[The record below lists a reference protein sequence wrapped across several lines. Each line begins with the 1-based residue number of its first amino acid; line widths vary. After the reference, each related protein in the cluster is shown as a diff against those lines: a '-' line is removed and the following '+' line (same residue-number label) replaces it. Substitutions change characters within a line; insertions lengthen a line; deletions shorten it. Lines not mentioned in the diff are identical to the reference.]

1 MQIGIGTPLPLI
13 GNLPSQGQGGGGI
26 TFTYVNED
34 YCSNAS
40 DPSPTVVP
48 AGGTFSELNSN
59 SGLVINATT
68 GVIDISASTSNA
80 SYIAKYTAP
89 GGESANFL
97 INIST
102 YPTVTITGNSS
113 ACEGTATTLT
123 VASGYS
129 YQWYKD
135 SVLISGATSNTYNPD
150 VNTVGSSVYY
160 VIATNTFSGI
170 TCTDQS
176 ANFSFTVNEVP
187 VASISASST
196 TICTGDT
203 ATLTANVTGGSGSYT
218 YLWSTGA
225 TTSNISVTAAATYTV
240 TVTDTN
246 STCTDQASQAIT
258 VSTTPTA
265 IASIDND
272 YALEFDGQS
281 YVLANSNENIEIDGD
296 LTISAWIKPS
306 TSGIQ
311 GLVAKRSSSIDYQ
324 LYTDASNP
332 PKLQFFRSGGSTI
345 TSSDSLTL
353 NEWNHI
359 AITVKSGI
367 FNGSTLFI
375 NGQPSGNGTFTIS
388 STTANLF
395 IGTLSTTS
403 NFFTGDMDE
412 VAIWDTKLSSCDIEG
427 IYNATT
433 SVNGQPKSAN
443 LLDANTTIPAPV
455 YWNRMGD

>member
-13 GNLPSQGQGGGGI
+13 SNLPSQGQGGGGI
-26 TFTYVNED
+26 TFTYVNQN

-89 GGESANFL
+89 GGESANFP

-102 YPTVTITGNSS
+102 YPAVTITGNSS
-113 ACEGTATTLT
+113 ICEGTATTLT
-123 VASGYS
+123 VASGYN

-135 SVLISGATSNTYNPD
+135 SVLILGATSNTYNPD

-203 ATLTANVTGGSGSYT
+203 ATLTANVTGGSGNYT
-218 YLWSTGA
+218 YSWSTGA
-225 TTSNISVTAAATYTV
+225 TTSSISVTTADTYTV

-258 VSTTPTA
+258 VSSTPTA
-265 IASIDND
+265 IDNINND
-272 YALEFDGQS
+272 YAMS
-281 YVLANSNENIEIDGD
+281 
-296 LTISAWIKPS
+296 
-306 TSGIQ
+306 
-311 GLVAKRSSSIDYQ
+311 
-324 LYTDASNP
+324 
-332 PKLQFFRSGGSTI
+332 
-345 TSSDSLTL
+345 
-353 NEWNHI
+353 
-359 AITVKSGI
+359 
-367 FNGSTLFI
+367 FNGT
-375 NGQPSGNGTFTIS
+375 
-388 STTANLF
+388 
-395 IGTLSTTS
+395 
-403 NFFTGDMDE
+403 D
-412 VAIWDTKLSSCDIEG
+412 
-427 IYNATT
+427 
-433 SVNGQPKSAN
+433 
-443 LLDANTTIPAPV
+443 
-455 YWNRMGD
+455 